1 MQSVSV
7 INSKLRIRAARAI
20 ETVWVFII
28 QQISRTVLWSCVW
41 KNDLSRQ
48 NRLSRDFTTNIFIQ
62 FYTLLKKF
70 TNKPITSNKRDH
82 LQDNLLSQMNKHERV
97 FTRPLGKVLQVSV
110 SCEPRGIG
118 KMSVKAWITHSRHF
132 PVRGLIWLY
141 FFPMR
146 KLVGHAKVK

>member
-1 MQSVSV
+1 MKQSVSA

-28 QQISRTVLWSCVW
+28 QQISRTVKLRL
-41 KNDLSRQ
+41 KNDLSPQ

-97 FTRPLGKVLQVSV
+97 FTRPLGKVLQASV

-118 KMSVKAWITHSRHF
+118 KMSVKAGITHSRHF

-146 KLVGHAKVK
+146 KLVDHAKVK